1 MKNSV
6 KTIFT
11 AIVAVVMFNSCSKEK
26 EDPTPDKL
34 EKKVAVELSY
44 NGDAEFAAG
53 LSLKIFG
60 EDVSNTKVNGMDWED
75 VVVDENKH
83 GAQFLGEV
91 EVSGEALKTVR
102 LETST
107 PVWGCTAITTFGP
120 DHAELE
126 TPVSVTV
133 KYFIEDKLVK
143 TDEFTLSVENFYTY
157 NQELLIADY
166 E

>member
-133 KYFIEDKLVK
+133 KYFIEDDLVK
-143 TDEFTLSVENFYTY
+143 TD
-157 NQELLIADY
+157 Q
-166 E
+166 